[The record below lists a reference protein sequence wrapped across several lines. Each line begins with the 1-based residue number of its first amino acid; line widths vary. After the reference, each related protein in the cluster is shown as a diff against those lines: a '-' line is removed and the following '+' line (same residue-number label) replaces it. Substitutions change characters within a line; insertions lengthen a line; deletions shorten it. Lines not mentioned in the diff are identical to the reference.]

1 MIKAVLALAVFA
13 SVPAAY
19 AADFDLQRLDAAAV
33 AAPVPGAL
41 AAEPQPAPAEV
52 PQDLVYRFDR
62 LKNDLW
68 RLESDTTWLRS
79 DLDRLEST
87 ARRISMG
94 NSPDHFFQNDL
105 QRKAWEMQ
113 RFDTEAQRLRRE
125 VNALLQLAVKSD
137 VLNRK
142 ARDIDMD
149 ASTLLNRF
157 QFEIENAATRL
168 EWTVRGAKPELVGYN
183 AQWNAMD
190 ISRNARQ
197 LAWNIRDLRY
207 DAQDLVRRT
216 QP

>member
-1 MIKAVLALAVFA
+1 MIKAVLAFSMFAAVP
-13 SVPAAY
+13 SAY
-19 AADFDLQRLDAAAV
+19 AADFGLQRLDAAAV
-33 AAPVPGAL
+33 AAPAPGAVL
-41 AAEPQPAPAEV
+41 AEPQPAPAGV
-52 PQDLVYRFDR
+52 PQDLVYRFGR
-62 LKNDLW
+62 LRNDLR
-68 RLESDTTWLRS
+68 RLDSDTIWLRS
-79 DLDRLEST
+79 DLDRLERD

-113 RFDTEAQRLRRE
+113 RFDTETQRLRRE
-125 VNALLQLAVKSD
+125 VGAVLQLAVKSD
-137 VLNRK
+137 ELNRE
-142 ARDIDMD
+142 ARNIEMD

-168 EWTVRGAKPELVGYN
+168 EWAVRGAKPELVGYN

-190 ISRNARQ
+190 ISRSARQ
-197 LAWNIRDLRY
+197 LAWNARDLRY

>member
-1 MIKAVLALAVFA
+1 MIKAVLALAVFT
-13 SVPAAY
+13 SVPSAY

-33 AAPVPGAL
+33 AAPVQGAV
-41 AAEPQPAPAEV
+41 AAEPQPVPV
-52 PQDLVYRFDR
+52 PQDLVFRFDS

-68 RLESDTTWLRS
+68 RFQSDTVWLRS

-113 RFDTEAQRLRRE
+113 RYDGEAQRLRRE
-125 VNALLQLAVKSD
+125 VSSLLQLAVKSE

-142 ARDIDMD
+142 ARDIEMD

-168 EWTVRGAKPELVGYN
+168 EWAVRGAKPELVGYN

-190 ISRNARQ
+190 ISRYARQ
-197 LAWNIRDLRY
+197 LAWNVRDLRY

>member
-1 MIKAVLALAVFA
+1 MIKAALALFA
-13 SVPAAY
+13 LLVIPSAY
-19 AADFDLQRLDAAAV
+19 AADFDLQRLDAAGV
-33 AAPVPGAL
+33 SAPVPGAVL
-41 AAEPQPAPAEV
+41 AEPQPAPAEV
-52 PQDLVYRFDR
+52 AQDLIYRFDR

-68 RLESDTTWLRS
+68 RLTGDTTWLRS

-105 QRKAWEMQ
+105 QRKSWEMQ

-125 VNALLQLAVKSD
+125 VSSLLQLAVKSED
-137 VLNRK
+137 LNRK
-142 ARDIDMD
+142 AREMEMD
-149 ASTLLNRF
+149 ASIMLNRF

-190 ISRNARQ
+190 ISRYARQ
-197 LAWNIRDLRY
+197 LTWNVRDLRF

-216 QP
+216 RP

>member
-1 MIKAVLALAVFA
+1 MIKAVLALAVFV
-13 SVPAAY
+13 SVPSAY
-19 AADFDLQRLDAAAV
+19 SADFDLQRLDAAAV
-33 AAPVPGAL
+33 AAPAQGAAL
-41 AAEPQPAPAEV
+41 AEPQPVPV
-52 PQDLVYRFDR
+52 PQDLVFRFDS
-62 LKNDLW
+62 LKSDLW
-68 RLESDTTWLRS
+68 RFQSDTVWLRS

-113 RFDTEAQRLRRE
+113 RYDSEAQRLRRE
-125 VNALLQLAVKSD
+125 VGSLLQLAVKSEA
-137 VLNRK
+137 LNRK
-142 ARDIDMD
+142 ARDIEMD

-190 ISRNARQ
+190 ISRYARQ
-197 LAWNIRDLRY
+197 LAWNVRDLRY